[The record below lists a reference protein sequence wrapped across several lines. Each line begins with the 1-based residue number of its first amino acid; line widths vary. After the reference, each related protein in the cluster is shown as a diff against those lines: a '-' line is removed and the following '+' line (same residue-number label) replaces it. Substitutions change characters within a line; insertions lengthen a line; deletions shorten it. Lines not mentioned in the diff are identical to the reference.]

1 MSQTVLDGSAAFGLD
16 IRPVAGQLGAE
27 VVGIRLFPDLPED
40 TIEAVRQA
48 LHRHRVLFFR
58 SQHHLDDAAQEGFA
72 RRFGELVAHPTNP
85 ALAGTSILE
94 LDASKGGGRADQWHT
109 DVTFVDAYP
118 KASILRAVV
127 VPNYGGDTI
136 WADTVAAYRALS
148 PELKALAEK
157 LWALHSNAY
166 DYAAVRPNA
175 TALDR
180 AHYEKHFRSTVF
192 ETEHPVV
199 RVHPET
205 GERSLVLGYFIQRLI
220 GQTIGNSRTLFDLLQ
235 SHVTRPENTVRWRW
249 QAGDVAF
256 WDNQATQHYAVNDY
270 GEQPRVMRRVTLA
283 GDVPVSIDGLRS
295 KARSQAKA
303 A

>member
-1 MSQTVLDGSAAFGLD
+1 M
-16 IRPVAGQLGAE
+16 
-27 VVGIRLFPDLPED
+27 
-40 TIEAVRQA
+40 
-48 LHRHRVLFFR
+48 
-58 SQHHLDDAAQEGFA
+58 
-72 RRFGELVAHPTNP
+72 
-85 ALAGTSILE
+85 
-94 LDASKGGGRADQWHT
+94 
-109 DVTFVDAYP
+109 
-118 KASILRAVV
+118 
-127 VPNYGGDTI
+127 
-136 WADTVAAYRALS
+136 
-148 PELKALAEK
+148 
-157 LWALHSNAY
+157 
-166 DYAAVRPNA
+166 
-175 TALDR
+175 
-180 AHYEKHFRSTVF
+180 F